1 MTFRVSGD
9 MGAEWTFIDA
19 TRVGSRNRFNPP
31 SKVRDLVVFDHALR
45 GNSVWWYYDEEKELA
60 VISGDDGLGFVNCG
74 MSSLDQNNTVT
85 SYSGIVDAAFP
96 DLARGDSLVFL
107 GHEGSVEKE
116 GYLYMLHEQQ
126 MYDLIPDEDEIS
138 GRVSE

>member
-1 MTFRVSGD
+1 MS
-9 MGAEWTFIDA
+9 AEWTFIDA

-45 GNSVWWYYDEEKELA
+45 GNSVRWYYDEEKGLA
-60 VISGDDGLGFVNCG
+60 VISGDDGLDFVNCG

-96 DLARGDSLVFL
+96 NLAKGDSLVFL
-107 GHEGSVEKE
+107 GHEGSVQKE

-126 MYDLIPDEDEIS
+126 MYDLIPDESEFS
-138 GRVSE
+138 GRFSE